1 MGERY
6 SIWDSPTGN
15 AFRPPRF
22 APLPALQK
30 FVLGP
35 VLFVIRLPLLALVGL
50 LYVVVRLV
58 PSMLP
63 NGCGPIGALGRLSV
77 RLVDAVF
84 ARALLFLLGYVWIN
98 ESPADLRKMGI
109 GSARSRRSAG
119 QGGSVSSVRGGDV
132 LLCNHVS
139 FVQVL
144 YLASRCSPQFTT
156 VPVDG
161 KGKLRR
167 VGLWGALRAASGA
180 DTESASEGAGL
191 VSLEALALEQ
201 RALGGGAPIAV
212 FPEGGPTNNTTML
225 TFEPVAG
232 ESGAIAPATAQRT
245 HLVTFKFGGAYR
257 AGKEKGR
264 KARTAANWAPV
275 LPARPALKVCTR
287 ILLQSTHALDVRFLD
302 AAVVPKVEEHAAGVE
317 GIAPGALTLAGARE
331 LMGSNGMLAHE
342 ALASWSARDYIM
354 FEKWTRG
361 GTEVPSFSR

>member
-50 LYVVVRLV
+50 LYVVVRLG

-63 NGCGPIGALGRLSV
+63 NGCGPVGALGRLCV

-84 ARALLFLLGYVWIN
+84 ARTLLFLLGYVWIN